1 MARLAKDKKRR
12 VEEKEKEKLLAEK
25 DRQEFEQSRKKEA

>member
-25 DRQEFEQSRKKEA
+25 DRQESEQSRKKEA